1 MKRAFIVKLEL
12 DNLSD
17 LGLVAEDIQLALAD
31 DGYEVISVAP
41 YAAPEQMVGRL
52 DEIRKAQALSDISP
66 LGDDLI

>member
-12 DNLSD
+12 DDLSD

-41 YAAPEQMVGRL
+41 YAAPELIVGRL